1 VVTLTIVLWFTVNPP
16 YIGVEGDRMK
26 RLQFLVLAACLPF
39 MAAAQASQPLI
50 VPEPPAGPLALIDAQ
65 GVTMAEFL
73 WLKRPVVVFAD
84 SANDP
89 AFATQ
94 LEYLAQRPDQLAER
108 DVVVIVDTNPAA
120 MSIFRQKL
128 RPRGFSLVLM
138 DKDGGVEIRKPRPWD
153 VREIT
158 RAIDKF
164 PLARQEMLERFPSG
178 R

>member
-1 VVTLTIVLWFTVNPP
+1 
-16 YIGVEGDRMK
+16 MK
-26 RLQFLVLAACLPF
+26 RLQILVLSAFLPF
-39 MAAAQASQPLI
+39 MATLPAAAQTPLP
-50 VPEPPAGPLALIDAQ
+50 VIDAR

-84 SANDP
+84 SPNDP
-89 AFATQ
+89 AFVTQ
-94 LEYLAQRPDQLAER
+94 LEFLAERPDQLAER
-108 DVVVIVDTNPAA
+108 DVVVIVDTNPSAA
-120 MSIFRQKL
+120 SFFRQKL
-128 RPRGFSLVLM
+128 RPRGFSLVLL

>member
-1 VVTLTIVLWFTVNPP
+1 
-16 YIGVEGDRMK
+16 MK
-26 RLQFLVLAACLPF
+26 QLQFLVLAVFLPF
-39 MAAAQASQPLI
+39 TAFAQKAETLPVL
-50 VPEPPAGPLALIDAQ
+50 DAT

-73 WLKRPVVVFAD
+73 WLKRPIVVFAD
-84 SANDP
+84 SPNDP
-89 AFATQ
+89 AFITQ
-94 LEYLAQRPDQLAER
+94 LEYLAEQPQALADR
-108 DVVVIVDTNPAA
+108 DVVVIVDTDPSAA
-120 MSIFRQKL
+120 SFFRQKL

-138 DKDGGVEIRKPRPWD
+138 DKDGGIEIRKPRPWD

>member
-1 VVTLTIVLWFTVNPP
+1 MI
-16 YIGVEGDRMK
+16 
-26 RLQFLVLAACLPF
+26 RLQILVLATFLPF
-39 MAAAQASQPLI
+39 MATAQTIEPLP
-50 VPEPPAGPLALIDAQ
+50 VIDAT

-84 SANDP
+84 SPNDP
-89 AFATQ
+89 SFVTQ
-94 LEYLAQRPDQLAER
+94 LENLAQRPDQLAER
-108 DVVVIVDTNPAA
+108 DVVIIVDTDPLAA
-120 MSIFRQKL
+120 SAFRRAL

-164 PLARQEMLERFPSG
+164 PLARQEQLERFPSG